1 MVPLLARVGP
11 IPDLCFRW
19 WVLLD
24 VMGQC
29 SDRDR
34 RHFDCTSRAPSLWR
48 TEVGFDTGNA
58 DELLTD
64 IDLTLPEVHS
74 LQFKAGD
81 LRSAETAAS
90 GQVGD
95 RRVALWQGGG
105 QRVYLLG
112 CWDVV
117 TVARNA
123 GQLHSRARRDADDP
137 VDDSRIE
144 HRGQVLPGHRKSG
157 W

>member
-11 IPDLCFRW
+11 IPDLYFRW

-34 RHFDCTSRAPSLWR
+34 RHFDCASRALSLWR

-81 LRSAETAAS
+81 LRHAETAAS
-90 GQVGD
+90 GQARPGSERGANH
-95 RRVALWQGGG
+95 RR
-105 QRVYLLG
+105 
-112 CWDVV
+112 
-117 TVARNA
+117 
-123 GQLHSRARRDADDP
+123 
-137 VDDSRIE
+137 
-144 HRGQVLPGHRKSG
+144 
-157 W
+157 